1 MNGGS
6 VLNGFQR
13 NWDVCNFEAV
23 IQSGDG
29 GAEEW
34 RAALGKEEVID
45 RSRFRRG
52 TKRID
57 TQLCLELTGK
67 I

>member
-1 MNGGS
+1 MNGS
-6 VLNGFQR
+6 SILNRIIFKLQSMYLQR
-13 NWDVCNFEAV
+13 NWGVCNFEAV
-23 IQSGDG
+23 IQPGDG

-57 TQLCLELTGK
+57 T
-67 I
+67 